1 MTDRPLD
8 ELSPLL
14 EQEIFAWCTDN
25 PGASLDSLSERFNV
39 SIADVYPIKLRAAGV
54 ERELAEVEDSTGDSE
69 VEGVLDS
76 RARDYGRFIDNALL
90 AQHLKSALRDHAEE
104 QGTVLAPDQWE
115 ALEMIM
121 SKVSRLLTGDP
132 HKVDSW
138 VDMAGYATLVAD
150 RLKGRLR

>member
-8 ELSPLL
+8 EMSSTL

-54 ERELAEVEDSTGDSE
+54 ERELAEVEPFEDELDA
-69 VEGVLDS
+69 VLDS
-76 RARDYGRFIDNALL
+76 RACDYGRFIDNALL
-90 AQHLKSALRDHAEE
+90 AQNLKGALRDHAEE

-138 VDMAGYATLVAD
+138 VDIAGYATLVAD

>member
-8 ELSPLL
+8 EISSTL

-25 PGASLDSLSERFNV
+25 PGASLASLSDRFNV
-39 SIADVYPIKLRAAGV
+39 SVASVYPIKLRAAGV
-54 ERELAEVEDSTGDSE
+54 MRELAEVEDSTGDSE
-69 VEGVLDS
+69 LDAVLDS
-76 RARDYGRFIDNALL
+76 RARDYGRFIDNARL
-90 AQHLKSALRDHAEE
+90 AQHLKCVLRDTTSE

-121 SKVSRLLTGDP
+121 SKVSRLLSGDP
-132 HKVDSW
+132 NKVDSW
-138 VDMAGYATLVAD
+138 VDIAGYATLVAD

>member
-1 MTDRPLD
+1 MTDRPLSD
-8 ELSPLL
+8 LTPEL
-14 EQEIFAWCTDN
+14 EGEIFAWCIDN
-25 PGASLDSLSERFNV
+25 PAASLDSLSERFNV

-54 ERELAEVEDSTGDSE
+54 ERELAEVEPLDGELD
-69 VEGVLDS
+69 VVLES
-76 RARDYGRFIDNALL
+76 RAEDYGRFIDNALL
-90 AQHLKSALRDHAEE
+90 AQNLKAALRDHAEE

-121 SKVSRLLTGDP
+121 SKVSRLVTGDS

-138 VDMAGYATLVAD
+138 VDIAGYATLVAD

>member
-8 ELSPLL
+8 EMSSTL

-54 ERELAEVEDSTGDSE
+54 ERELAEVEPLEADDALDE
-69 VEGVLDS
+69 VLDS
-76 RARDYGRFIDNALL
+76 RAEDYGRFIDNALL
-90 AQHLKSALRDHAEE
+90 AQILKADLRDHAEE
-104 QGTVLAPDQWE
+104 HGTILASDQWE

-121 SKVSRLLTGDP
+121 SKVSRILTGNP

-138 VDMAGYATLVAD
+138 VDIAGYATLVAD
-150 RLKGRLR
+150 RLKGKLR

>member
-8 ELSPLL
+8 EISSTL

-25 PGASLDSLSERFNV
+25 PGASLASLSERFNV
-39 SIADVYPIKLRAAGV
+39 SVVSVYPIKLRAAGV
-54 ERELAEVEDSTGDSE
+54 ERSQSEAEDAL
-69 VEGVLDS
+69 EGKLDAVLDS
-76 RARDYGRFIDNALL
+76 RARDYGRFIDNARL
-90 AQHLKSALRDHAEE
+90 AQHLKCVLRDTTSE

-121 SKVSRLLTGDP
+121 SKVSRLLSGDP
-132 HKVDSW
+132 NKVDSW
-138 VDMAGYATLVAD
+138 VDIAGYATLVAD